1 MLRDVMRDVVCN
13 ERKVPM
19 AKSMT
24 AFGRAR
30 RELDG
35 KTVTVEIKSVN
46 SRYLDL
52 QIRTSRICSPIEDR
66 IKSRVSAA
74 LSRGKVELSI
84 TVDQTK
90 KANAA
95 VELDTAYAESY
106 INALRNLRDTFS
118 LSDDIS
124 VMTVAQNKDVF
135 SVSLAEA
142 DLDRLWEEILPVLD
156 EALESFDR
164 MRTAEG
170 ERLHVDLVG
179 KKEKILSLVDRVEQM
194 SLASVDGYREKFE
207 ARIRKLIGESGVE
220 IDEARILTECAIYA
234 DKVAID
240 EEIVRLRSHFVA
252 FDEIFAQSEPIGR
265 KLDFLVQE
273 INRETNTIGSKCT
286 DSSIARIVVD
296 IKSEIEKIREQIQNI
311 E

>member
-1 MLRDVMRDVVCN
+1 MKGRS
-13 ERKVPM
+13 PM

-84 TVDQTK
+84 GVDQTK
-90 KANAA
+90 KSNAA

-106 INALRNLRDTFS
+106 INALRKLRDTFS

-124 VMTVAQNKDVF
+124 VMTVAQNRDVF

-164 MRTAEG
+164 MRAAEG
-170 ERLHVDLVG
+170 ERLHLDLVG

-194 SLASVDGYREKFE
+194 SASSVDGYREKFE

>member
-1 MLRDVMRDVVCN
+1 MRSDAMKG
-13 ERKVPM
+13 RSPM

-84 TVDQTK
+84 SVDQTK
-90 KANAA
+90 KSNAA

-106 INALRNLRDTFS
+106 INALRKLRDTFS

-124 VMTVAQNKDVF
+124 VMTVAQNRDVF

-164 MRTAEG
+164 MRAAEG
-170 ERLHVDLVG
+170 ERLHLDLVG

-194 SLASVDGYREKFE
+194 SASSVDGYREKFE

>member
-1 MLRDVMRDVVCN
+1 MKGRS
-13 ERKVPM
+13 PM

-84 TVDQTK
+84 SVDQTK
-90 KANAA
+90 KSNAA

-106 INALRNLRDTFS
+106 INALRKLRDTFS

-124 VMTVAQNKDVF
+124 VMTVAQNRDVF

-164 MRTAEG
+164 MRAAEG
-170 ERLHVDLVG
+170 ERLHLDLVG

-194 SLASVDGYREKFE
+194 SASSVDGYREKFE

>member
-1 MLRDVMRDVVCN
+1 
-13 ERKVPM
+13 M

-52 QIRTSRICSPIEDR
+52 QIRTSRMCSPLEDR

-74 LSRGKVELSI
+74 ISRGKVELSI
-84 TVDQTK
+84 SIDQTK
-90 KANAA
+90 KSNAA

-106 INALRNLRDTFS
+106 INALRKLRDTFS

-124 VMTVAQNKDVF
+124 VMTVAQNRDVF

-164 MRTAEG
+164 MRAAEG
-170 ERLHVDLVG
+170 ERLHIDLVG

-194 SLASVDGYREKFE
+194 SASSVDGYREKFE

>member
-1 MLRDVMRDVVCN
+1 MKGRL
-13 ERKVPM
+13 PM

-52 QIRTSRICSPIEDR
+52 QIRTSRICSPLEDR

-90 KANAA
+90 KENAA

-106 INALRNLRDTFS
+106 INALRKLRDTFS

-124 VMTVAQNKDVF
+124 VMTVAQNRDVF

-164 MRTAEG
+164 MRAAEG
-170 ERLHVDLVG
+170 ERLHLDLVG
-179 KKEKILSLVDRVEQM
+179 KKERILSLVDRVEQM
-194 SLASVDGYREKFE
+194 SASSVDGYREKFE

>member
-1 MLRDVMRDVVCN
+1 MRLDVVKG
-13 ERKVPM
+13 RSPM

-35 KTVTVEIKSVN
+35 KTVNVEIKSVN

-74 LSRGKVELSI
+74 ISRGKVELSI

-90 KANAA
+90 KTNAA

-106 INALRNLRDTFS
+106 INALRKLRDTFS

-124 VMTVAQNKDVF
+124 VMTVAQNRDVF

-164 MRTAEG
+164 MRKAEG
-170 ERLHVDLVG
+170 ERLRLDLVG

-194 SLASVDGYREKFE
+194 SASSIDGYREKFE

>member
-1 MLRDVMRDVVCN
+1 
-13 ERKVPM
+13 M

-84 TVDQTK
+84 SVDQTK
-90 KANAA
+90 KSNAA

-106 INALRNLRDTFS
+106 INALRKLRDTFS

-124 VMTVAQNKDVF
+124 VMTVAQNRDVF

-164 MRTAEG
+164 MRAAEG
-170 ERLHVDLVG
+170 ERLHLDLVG

-194 SLASVDGYREKFE
+194 SASSVDGYREKFE

>member
-1 MLRDVMRDVVCN
+1 MRFDAMKG
-13 ERKVPM
+13 RLPM

-52 QIRTSRICSPIEDR
+52 QIRTSRICSPLEDR

-90 KANAA
+90 KENAA

-106 INALRNLRDTFS
+106 INALRKLRDTFS

-124 VMTVAQNKDVF
+124 VMTVAQNRDVF

-164 MRTAEG
+164 MRAAEG
-170 ERLHVDLVG
+170 ERLHLDLVG
-179 KKEKILSLVDRVEQM
+179 KKERILSLVDRVEQM
-194 SLASVDGYREKFE
+194 SASSVDGYREKFE